1 MQVKI
6 NGKSAELNDG
16 INLEEAIIYY
26 KINPETVVVE
36 LNQKIIKKKD
46 WKEITIKETDEI
58 EIISFVGGG

>member
-6 NGKSAELNDG
+6 NGKETALKKG
-16 INLEEAIIYY
+16 INLEEIIICN
-26 KINPETVVVE
+26 KINPETIVIE

-46 WKEITIKETDEI
+46 WKDVFLEETDEI